1 MPRYVLA
8 LDLIDE
14 EKLIEEYEAHHR
26 AVWPEVLSSIR
37 GSGIESMHIYRVSN
51 RLVMIMETSEVF
63 SFAAKARSDADNA
76 RVQEWEELM
85 WQYQKQLPGSKEGE
99 KWRVME
105 QIFKL

>member
-8 LDLIDE
+8 LDLVDE

-37 GSGIESMHIYRVSN
+37 ESGIESMHIYRVSN

-63 SFAAKARSDADNA
+63 SFEAKARSDADNA

-85 WQYQKQLPGSKEGE
+85 WRYQKQPPGSKGRE